1 MSRIELIQ
9 ADITRQAV
17 DAIVNAANSELSNGG
32 GVARAVERA
41 AGPAYAAECRAAA
54 HVPTGSA
61 LPTTGGELLA
71 KHVINAVGP
80 VWNGG
85 NNDETELLEAA
96 YRSALA
102 VAADLRCE
110 SLAFPSISTGTYGF
124 PVDRAAAVALVTVN
138 NTLASGLTTLRLVRF
153 CLFSPQDLDAYRW
166 AAVQAAIDVEAS
178 G

>member
-1 MSRIELIQ
+1 MSRIELVQ
-9 ADITRQAV
+9 ADITRQTV

-32 GVARAVERA
+32 GVARAIERA

-61 LPTTGGELLA
+61 LPATGGELPA
-71 KHVINAVGP
+71 KYVINAVGP

-85 NNDETELLEAA
+85 DNGETELLEAA
-96 YRSALA
+96 YRGALA
-102 VAADLRCE
+102 VATDLGCE

-138 NTLASGLTTLRLVRF
+138 NAPAPGLTTPRLVRF
-153 CLFSPQDLDAYRW
+153 CLFSPEDLDTYRW
-166 AAVQAAIDVEAS
+166 AAVQAGIDVDAA